1 MRVSKRS
8 LRAQIKWRSFCSDLL
23 TLSTDLLLE
32 TLIIFLLIF
41 LKAHL
46 LFEYPSILLPSLF
59 LEPCLCV
66 KQAVGLT
73 CKSAR
78 GGVLKP
84 AQTDLSVDHV
94 LCL

>member
-1 MRVSKRS
+1 MRST
-8 LRAQIKWRSFCSDLL
+8 LSFCNALL
-23 TLSTDLLLE
+23 TPSTDVLLE
-32 TLIIFLLIF
+32 TLIIFLPIF

-46 LFEYPSILLPSLF
+46 LFEYPGIRLPSLF

-78 GGVLKP
+78 GGVLNP

>member
-1 MRVSKRS
+1 MRDP
-8 LRAQIKWRSFCSDLL
+8 LSFCNALL
-23 TLSTDLLLE
+23 TPSTDLLLE
-32 TLIIFLLIF
+32 TLIIFLPIF

-46 LFEYPSILLPSLF
+46 LFEYPGILLPSLF

-78 GGVLKP
+78 GGVLKL